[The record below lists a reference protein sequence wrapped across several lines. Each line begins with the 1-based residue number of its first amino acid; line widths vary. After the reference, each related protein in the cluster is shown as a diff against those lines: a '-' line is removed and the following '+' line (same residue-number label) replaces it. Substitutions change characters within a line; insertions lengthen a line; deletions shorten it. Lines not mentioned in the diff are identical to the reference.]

1 MADKAMQFE
10 HITTDQQLHDF
21 CESIA
26 AAKLVAFDTEFVS
39 EDTYRPELCLVQLA
53 AGGQLA
59 IVDPQPIEDLSPL
72 WDVLCDPDRE
82 IIVHSARE
90 EFHFCLR
97 LAGRR
102 PGRLFD
108 VQIAAG
114 FVGLEYPAS
123 LKNLVAQVVN
133 ETLPKGETRT
143 DWRRRPLSKR
153 QLEYAMFD
161 VVHLERVRDKLAKRL
176 DKLGRFE
183 WFREEML
190 AWQDDQ
196 EAAEARERWR
206 RVSGVSGLKPRALA
220 IVRELWRW
228 REAEA
233 KRRDQPPKRVLRDD
247 LIVELARRGTSDVKR
262 IRALRGLERGYL
274 QRHLPTIAASIERAN
289 NTPDDELPKS
299 QRRETPQKL
308 TVVGQF
314 LATIV
319 SSICRSSKIAP
330 GLVATVQ
337 DVRDLVSYQLGVNGP
352 IDEPPALAHGWRAEI
367 VGNAVEEMLNGKV
380 SVRIDDALSD
390 DPLILERR

>member
-1 MADKAMQFE
+1 VQYE
-10 HITTDQQLHDF
+10 HITTDQQLLDF
-21 CESIA
+21 CESITDS
-26 AAKLVAFDTEFVS
+26 KLVAFDTEFVS

-59 IVDPQPIEDLSPL
+59 LVDPQPIEDLSPL
-72 WDVLCDPDRE
+72 WDLLCDPARE
-82 IIVHSARE
+82 IIIHSARE

-114 FVGLEYPAS
+114 FVGFDYPAS
-123 LKNLVAQVVN
+123 LKNLVAHVLN

-153 QLEYAMFD
+153 QLEYALFD
-161 VVHLERVRDKLAKRL
+161 VVHLEELRNKLAKRL
-176 DKLGRFE
+176 EKLGRTG

-190 AWQDDQ
+190 IWQDDQ
-196 EAAEARERWR
+196 ETAESRERWR

-228 REAEA
+228 RESEA
-233 KRRDQPPKRVLRDD
+233 RRRNQPPKRVLRDD

-274 QRHLPTIAASIERAN
+274 QRHLPTIAACIERAN
-289 NTPDDELPKS
+289 GVPDSELPRS
-299 QRRETPQKL
+299 QRRDTPRKL

-314 LATIV
+314 LATVV
-319 SSICRSSKIAP
+319 SSICRSSSIAP

-337 DVRDLVSYQLGVNGP
+337 DVRDLIAHQLGVNGP

-367 VGNAVEEMLNGKV
+367 VGNVVEDMLKGNV

-390 DPLILERR
+390 DPLVLERR